1 MFVDEG
7 FFDFVNNN
15 EDNTKN
21 MNYDDNNITT
31 TTTANRRDCPVWRYA
46 SGLIVQK
53 LIYCAV
59 MKPHSRSIIFSKQ
72 NKMHKLKL
80 MSASLCVLINLSSK
94 YVTYNNINNE

>member
-31 TTTANRRDCPVWRYA
+31 TTTANKKEIAPCEDMPQ
-46 SGLIVQK
+46 G
-53 LIYCAV
+53 
-59 MKPHSRSIIFSKQ
+59 
-72 NKMHKLKL
+72 
-80 MSASLCVLINLSSK
+80 SLFKN
-94 YVTYNNINNE
+94 